1 MLNIIARKAILCYN
15 NAIENNIKMLNQ
27 DNTKKSKIALI
38 EDDRVLSNILN
49 INLIQKGYET
59 ICIFNGNEVIE
70 IVQNER
76 PSLILLDI
84 ILPGQNGL
92 ELLQLMKNDE
102 VMRQIPV
109 LITSNLGDDSIVKK
123 GISMGAVDYIIKA
136 DNSLASIISKIENT
150 LGLNL

>member
-1 MLNIIARKAILCYN
+1 
-15 NAIENNIKMLNQ
+15 MLNQ

-92 ELLQLMKNDE
+92 EILQLMKNDE

-109 LITSNLGDDSIVKK
+109 LITSNLGDDNIVKR
-123 GISMGAVDYIIKA
+123 GISLGAVDYIIKA

>member
-15 NAIENNIKMLNQ
+15 KTIANNKKMLNQ

-92 ELLQLMKNDE
+92 EILQLMKNDE

-109 LITSNLGDDSIVKK
+109 LITSNLGDDNIVKR
-123 GISMGAVDYIIKA
+123 GISLGAVDYIIKA